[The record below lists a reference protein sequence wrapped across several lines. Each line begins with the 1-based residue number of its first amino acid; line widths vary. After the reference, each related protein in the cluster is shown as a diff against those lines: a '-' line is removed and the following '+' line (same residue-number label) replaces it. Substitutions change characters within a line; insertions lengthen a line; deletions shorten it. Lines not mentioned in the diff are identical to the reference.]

1 MLPEGFKNR
10 MRELLSE
17 EEFEDFCSDFDG
29 VEERHRC
36 LRINRLKVHGKT
48 DNNRIFES
56 IKDKTK
62 KCEFIR
68 VPWEEDGYYYDAN
81 LTPGKHPYHE
91 AGLYYIQEPSAM
103 APVHFLDPMP
113 GERVLDLCAAPGGK
127 STQIACRMRGN
138 GILVTNEIN
147 RDRAKI
153 LSLNIERLG
162 ITNALVLNEDPDN
175 LVDRFEG
182 YFDKILVDAPCSGE
196 GMFRKND
203 NATSEWSAENV
214 QLCATRQSHILE
226 MAARMLRPGG
236 RMVYSTC
243 TFAPEENE
251 ENVYRFLMNN
261 SDFHVVKVQVT
272 DGMEYGRRELI
283 DRSAFKENND
293 KAYEEAGYSVRLW
306 PHRVSG
312 EGHFLC
318 VFKRDGDEDR
328 RSPKSFVPGGRIK
341 PASSDVTALFKEFMK
356 ETCMRESVIA
366 GGVFFSFG
374 DQLYLCPEDMPSIN
388 GLKVLRPGLHLGTI
402 KKGRFEPSH
411 ALALSL
417 DYRDVDLFINISSE
431 SQQIRQFLNGQS
443 LRLSGEENE
452 DLRDKKGWCLVCCDG
467 YSIGWAKLSNGMLKN
482 HYPKGLRINY

>member
-36 LRINRLKVHGKT
+36 LRINCLKVHGKT

-162 ITNALVLNEDPDN
+162 ITNALIRYP
-175 LVDRFEG
+175 
-182 YFDKILVDAPCSGE
+182 
-196 GMFRKND
+196 
-203 NATSEWSAENV
+203 
-214 QLCATRQSHILE
+214 
-226 MAARMLRPGG
+226 
-236 RMVYSTC
+236 
-243 TFAPEENE
+243 
-251 ENVYRFLMNN
+251 
-261 SDFHVVKVQVT
+261 
-272 DGMEYGRRELI
+272 
-283 DRSAFKENND
+283 
-293 KAYEEAGYSVRLW
+293 
-306 PHRVSG
+306 
-312 EGHFLC
+312 
-318 VFKRDGDEDR
+318 
-328 RSPKSFVPGGRIK
+328 
-341 PASSDVTALFKEFMK
+341 FM
-356 ETCMRESVIA
+356 I
-366 GGVFFSFG
+366 
-374 DQLYLCPEDMPSIN
+374 P
-388 GLKVLRPGLHLGTI
+388 
-402 KKGRFEPSH
+402 
-411 ALALSL
+411 
-417 DYRDVDLFINISSE
+417 
-431 SQQIRQFLNGQS
+431 
-443 LRLSGEENE
+443 
-452 DLRDKKGWCLVCCDG
+452 
-467 YSIGWAKLSNGMLKN
+467 
-482 HYPKGLRINY
+482 